1 MALQTTPPLG
11 VVLNYINMTDHS
23 DTSTQILSTNIDA
36 TTSRFENTEA
46 KNLRRLIYYILHGIV
61 GLLTVL
67 FNGVVIY
74 AYGRSEKV
82 RQKITVVM
90 MNMFVFCL
98 IHGFIVGIV
107 YPLQRV
113 YRYSMGDTWCIITT
127 LLMDFADNYILVL
140 LPVLAIERLITVIY
154 PHMSRRKHLLYSV
167 VSIVTALL
175 VTVCYAWL
183 PLIPALDI
191 PMADKITH
199 QNQGECEDTPVF
211 FHSPCLSMYHVYT
224 ENYSSGDKFNTF
236 ATF

>member
-1 MALQTTPPLG
+1 MASQTTPPLG

-74 AYGRSEKV
+74 AYGRSDKV

-98 IHGFIVGIV
+98 IHG
-107 YPLQRV
+107 L
-113 YRYSMGDTWCIITT
+113 D
-127 LLMDFADNYILVL
+127 
-140 LPVLAIERLITVIY
+140 
-154 PHMSRRKHLLYSV
+154 RKSV
-167 VSIVTALL
+167 V
-175 VTVCYAWL
+175 
-183 PLIPALDI
+183 
-191 PMADKITH
+191 
-199 QNQGECEDTPVF
+199 
-211 FHSPCLSMYHVYT
+211 
-224 ENYSSGDKFNTF
+224 
-236 ATF
+236 